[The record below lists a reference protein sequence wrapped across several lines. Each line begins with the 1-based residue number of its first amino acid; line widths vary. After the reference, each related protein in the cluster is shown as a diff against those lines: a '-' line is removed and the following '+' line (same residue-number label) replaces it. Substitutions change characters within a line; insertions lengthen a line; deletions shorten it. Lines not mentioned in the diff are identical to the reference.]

1 MRVRSAALAAFVV
14 ACCVPLHARADA
26 PLTLEDAYARVLAR
40 HPDLEAFRP
49 AREAAEAELE
59 TARLAPQRRVVAD
72 LENVAG
78 SGANSGFDA
87 AEVTIGLA
95 SVFERG
101 DKRSAR
107 SAVAQARVDALVNE
121 REAKRLDLLAEVAR
135 RYLDVVAAEATRVI
149 GDADV
154 AQRERA
160 VAAATRRVQAGA
172 SPESVRLAADAEH
185 ARARLERDRATRER
199 DVAFRRLAILWNARD
214 AGAGTVAAQA
224 LSIPAVPTFDAIAAH
239 LERSPE
245 LRRFADTAR
254 LREARL
260 QLARSARIADV
271 DWQVG
276 VRRLQEG
283 ADWALTGSVSI
294 PLGNASRA
302 AGGIRAA
309 EAELAM
315 LDLERASGEMALVS
329 TLSEAHGRLAA
340 QAEDARQWR
349 DDVLPRLAK
358 AEASAANAYR
368 AGALDY
374 LEWSQLQAQVVLA
387 RRQQLVATVDA
398 QRALIEIQ
406 RLTASGF
413 DATDARATEDQP

>member
-1 MRVRSAALAAFVV
+1 MRIRSAALAAFVV
-14 ACCVPLHARADA
+14 ACCVPVHVRADA

-40 HPDLEAFRP
+40 HPDLEVFRP
-49 AREAAEAELE
+49 MREAAEAEAE
-59 TARLAPQRRVVAD
+59 TAAQAPPRRLVAD

-78 SGANSGFDA
+78 SGARSGFDA
-87 AEVTIGLA
+87 AEATIGLA
-95 SVFERG
+95 SVLERG
-101 DKRSAR
+101 DKRGAR
-107 SAVAQARVDALVNE
+107 RAVARASLDALANE
-121 REAKRLDLLAEVAR
+121 RDAKRLDLLAEVAR
-135 RYLDVVAAEATRVI
+135 RYLDVVAAEATRAI

-172 SPESVRLAADAEH
+172 SPESVRLAAEAEH
-185 ARARLERDRATRER
+185 ARARLERDRAARER
-199 DVAFRRLAILWNARD
+199 DTALRRLAMLWNAREVPASVATD
-214 AGAGTVAAQA
+214 ALA
-224 LSIPAVPTFDAIAAH
+224 IPDVPTFDAIANA
-239 LERSPE
+239 LERNPD

-260 QLARSARIADV
+260 QLARSARATDI

-283 ADWALTGSVSI
+283 PDWALAGSVSI
-294 PLGNASRA
+294 PLGSASRA
-302 AGGIRAA
+302 SGAIRAA

-315 LDLERASGEMALVS
+315 LDLERASGEMALLA
-329 TLSEAHGRLAA
+329 TLAEAHGRLAA
-340 QAEDARQWR
+340 QADDARQWR
-349 DDVLPRLAK
+349 DDVLPRLAR
-358 AEASAANAYR
+358 AESSAANAYR

-387 RRQQLVATVDA
+387 RRQQLAATVDA

-413 DATDARATEDQP
+413 DAADVRTTEKLP